1 MSKKKRILL
10 TFLLLFSLGIALFG
24 ARHDALAAG
33 GGLKVHEE
41 TTYTVMP
48 GEERILVHTTID
60 LINHDPTTRK
70 RKRGSYYYYD
80 RLFWLLPKGAS
91 DIRAERGDGT
101 RLTVRRKKKEREYDL
116 YTIRLRRQL
125 TYNQKTRIELEYV
138 IVKAQPPFYVSPNVV
153 SVPLFQLDGQQEW
166 VTSGKI
172 FLRFPKGFEISQF
185 TDYCEVNDINS
196 TVTCDEGVSSQP
208 VGDLYVIE
216 GERAAEAKE
225 LLSDPIPLQEQDVRI
240 RVRYVSGEDAW
251 AQKIVSVLTR
261 ALPELERIHG
271 FPYQGSDEIEVRR
284 STSSDIWGYEGML
297 MDEDSIY
304 IQPNAPNSTI
314 VHEAAH
320 LWSRPFEP
328 VWLFEGWAEWS
339 AREAVQRL
347 EMDPESYPYR
357 MSRRDK
363 IKMPLQDWDHVGLY
377 TEEAEKIE
385 EYGYAKSFDTMKRLV
400 KLVGL
405 EKLQKA
411 NAFFAKKSKDDPLLR
426 ADSYSYFEW
435 LLQHTPNKRKA
446 RQLRKLWRS
455 RVLNKEGKALLGQR
469 DDMWKQV
476 NALSARAQKIG
487 WDTPQSLLDD
497 MLYWHFQTAA
507 HHLKKAHQTLDIWE
521 EAAPLFEELGWEP
534 DDLTQRRFETSSRWD
549 WTVKLAER
557 RLELAQSAIEVEEK
571 LRNDPSLDEAA
582 RGAARMWLEEAGKA
596 FQEGNMHLAEMR
608 VNQARLKVGLE

>member
-80 RLFWLLPKGAS
+80 RLFWLLPKGAG

-347 EMDPESYPYR
+347 EMDPESYGIG
-357 MSRRDK
+357 K
-363 IKMPLQDWDHVGLY
+363 
-377 TEEAEKIE
+377 T
-385 EYGYAKSFDTMKRLV
+385 AKS
-400 KLVGL
+400 
-405 EKLQKA
+405 Q
-411 NAFFAKKSKDDPLLR
+411 
-426 ADSYSYFEW
+426 
-435 LLQHTPNKRKA
+435 
-446 RQLRKLWRS
+446 
-455 RVLNKEGKALLGQR
+455 RVFR
-469 DDMWKQV
+469 
-476 NALSARAQKIG
+476 
-487 WDTPQSLLDD
+487 
-497 MLYWHFQTAA
+497 
-507 HHLKKAHQTLDIWE
+507 E
-521 EAAPLFEELGWEP
+521 EEQG
-534 DDLTQRRFETSSRWD
+534 
-549 WTVKLAER
+549 
-557 RLELAQSAIEVEEK
+557 
-571 LRNDPSLDEAA
+571 
-582 RGAARMWLEEAGKA
+582 
-596 FQEGNMHLAEMR
+596 
-608 VNQARLKVGLE
+608 